1 MVWRSKINGAVL
13 ARSSQPNV
21 GLLAWRLNEDE
32 LLLKSIGDCC
42 SSSSSS
48 SANSS
53 NLNHHSSISSTTANS
68 FNSTINNNTNGVNIT
83 SNSSSSTTNNA
94 TNSINNISNSESGNL
109 NGNANT
115 NGNNSSSNLANMN
128 KNAQSVQTTTDQFTQ
143 GLINFCL
150 FIFLGGKIFS
160 RNLKFQLKQ
169 ENFKKKDLFE
179 KIKSNKKLKYKDGIS
194 SCLESK
200 FF

>member
-1 MVWRSKINGAVL
+1 MWRSKINGAVL

-53 NLNHHSSISSTTANS
+53 NLNHHSSISSATANS
-68 FNSTINNNTNGVNIT
+68 FNSTINNNTNGINIT
-83 SNSSSSTTNNA
+83 GSSTANNP
-94 TNSINNISNSESGNL
+94 TNSINNISNNESGNL
-109 NGNANT
+109 NGSSNT
-115 NGNNSSSNLANMN
+115 NGNNSSSNLTNMN

-143 GLINFCL
+143 GLKNFYVYL
-150 FIFLGGKIFS
+150 YSWGRFFS
-160 RNLKFQLKQ
+160 EIL
-169 ENFKKKDLFE
+169 NF
-179 KIKSNKKLKYKDGIS
+179 S
-194 SCLESK
+194 
-200 FF
+200 